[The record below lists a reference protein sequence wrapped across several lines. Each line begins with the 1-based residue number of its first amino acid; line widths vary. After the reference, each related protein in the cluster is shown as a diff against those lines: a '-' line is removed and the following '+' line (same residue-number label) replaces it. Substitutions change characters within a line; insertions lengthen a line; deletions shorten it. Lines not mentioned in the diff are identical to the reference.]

1 MNGEWSVFNSVLP
14 KDYCE
19 YIVAQASTIPKKEAA
34 LGVDGA
40 VTNSNHRRSQ
50 IAFLQRDMPVFNTLF
65 DDVWKMACRAN
76 DDWFNFH
83 ISKFD
88 YIQFAEYDSAYQ
100 GEYKRHNDV
109 FYMNND
115 PKYHR
120 KLSVVIQLTDPS
132 TYEGGDL
139 ELYDIQEP
147 GVPKDA
153 FRNQGSVIVFPSF
166 INHAALPV
174 TKGIR
179 HSLAI
184 WVDGPK
190 WR

>member
-1 MNGEWSVFNSVLP
+1 MNGEWSVFNSILS
-14 KDYCE
+14 KDHCE
-19 YIVAQASTIPKKEAA
+19 YIVAQASAIPKKEAA
-34 LGVDGA
+34 LGVDG
-40 VTNSNHRRSQ
+40 TSLNSNHRRSQ
-50 IAFLQRDMPVFNTLF
+50 IAFLQRDMPEFTALF

-83 ISKFD
+83 LSKFD

-139 ELYDIQEP
+139 ELYNIQEP

-166 INHAALPV
+166 IDHAALPV
-174 TKGIR
+174 TKGTR

>member
-1 MNGEWSVFNSVLP
+1 MIGQWCVFNQKFS
-14 KDYCE
+14 KEYCE
-19 YIVAQASTIPKKEAA
+19 YMVAEANKIPKQTAKI
-34 LGVDGA
+34 GVSGEL
-40 VTNSNHRRSQ
+40 VTDEWRKSQ
-50 IAFLQRDMPVFNTLF
+50 IAFIQRDMPQWESLF
-65 DDVWKMACRAN
+65 DNIWKMACQAN
-76 DDWFNFH
+76 DQWFNFH

-88 YIQFAEYDSAYQ
+88 YIQYAEYNSNEQ
-100 GEYKRHNDV
+100 GEYKRHHDI

-120 KLSVVIQLTDPS
+120 KLSMVIQLTDPD

-139 ELYDIQEP
+139 ELYHIDSE
-147 GVPKDA
+147 VPKDM

-166 INHAALPV
+166 TEHAALPV

-179 HSLAI
+179 NSMAVWI
-184 WVDGPK
+184 DGPK